1 MDAWDGENP
10 LDAWPRAPPD
20 LLLPD
25 WLSRQPTPFQRPQTP
40 AGPAEPRPIT
50 PAEPRPSMQPPARRP
65 ITPAEPRPS
74 VQPPARR
81 PDMQLGRVRP
91 AEPEEPE
98 PRARRP
104 PAPKAPSLPAVSEP
118 SRLVCRARYAAVDRA
133 GHGLIDL
140 GMDSY
145 GARILLVHRRGGI
158 SLSTGDS
165 LDFKGATTSGKLSGS
180 GAFVF

>member
-1 MDAWDGENP
+1 
-10 LDAWPRAPPD
+10 
-20 LLLPD
+20 
-25 WLSRQPTPFQRPQTP
+25 
-40 AGPAEPRPIT
+40 
-50 PAEPRPSMQPPARRP
+50 
-65 ITPAEPRPS
+65 
-74 VQPPARR
+74 
-81 PDMQLGRVRP
+81 MQLGRVRP

-104 PAPKAPSLPAVSEP
+104 PALKAPSLPAVSEP

-133 GHGLIDL
+133 GHGLINL

-165 LDFKGATTSGKLSGS
+165 LDFKGAPGVRIQWTTRHRYYSPGHKVTTLVVGVSDAEWAVSLAS
-180 GAFVF
+180 GAARGVRRRAPALDI